1 MLKGVF
7 QYNIGVI
14 RLGDIGCN
22 RCIVEAYCKHINGK
36 NIAV

>member
-22 RCIVEAYCKHINGK
+22 RCIVEADCKVSSQKLAHN
-36 NIAV
+36 